1 MKRLLLAVGLLLM
14 ICSMPFV
21 QAIAACPTVC
31 VIIPEHVIIRLVPT
45 PVPDPAVETAIIHAF
60 LDYGLHVVDQTQIQ
74 WIRYAEEDW
83 AGRAANGD
91 AAAIAYLSERFAAD
105 ILVVGEAFAE
115 LDEQVG
121 ELVLQAA
128 RARVELRAIET
139 ATGRILAAEAFHTG
153 GIDLTLETAAKR
165 ALQRAGER
173 VAPLLGLAL
182 KRHLPA
188 ACIPGTIR
196 AEPKRI
202 GVISFEN
209 QSRRRS
215 GTVTDLI
222 TTMLE
227 TELSQR
233 GCPTVHAMAVDIA
246 VTGTITE
253 WEEIL
258 TSAIQIPVLDVL
270 FRSGVAWM
278 TVDVRVFDMVTADFR
293 AYEVTARVTGIEI
306 FGIRFGMSTRSL
318 VRKVC
323 DGIADRIS
331 WCCRS

>member
-1 MKRLLLAVGLLLM
+1 MIWLLFWAEA
-14 ICSMPFV
+14 P
-21 QAIAACPTVC
+21 AACPTVC
-31 VIIPEHVIIRLVPT
+31 VIIPEQVIIRLIPT

-60 LDYGLHVVDQTQIQ
+60 LEYGLHVVDQTQVQ
-74 WIRYAEEDW
+74 LIRYSTDDW
-83 AGRAANGD
+83 ASRAANGE
-91 AAAIAYLSERFAAD
+91 AAAIAFLSERFAAD

-115 LDEQVG
+115 LDEQAG
-121 ELVLQAA
+121 DLVLQAA

-165 ALQRAGER
+165 ALQRGGER

-182 KRHLPA
+182 KEYLPVG
-188 ACIPGTIR
+188 CIRGKIVP
-196 AEPKRI
+196 EPKRI
-202 GVISFEN
+202 GVLSFVN

-233 GCPTVHAMAVDIA
+233 RCPTAHAMAVDIA

-258 TSAIQIPVLDVL
+258 TPAIEIPVLDVL

-278 TVDVRVFDMVTADFR
+278 TVDVQVFDMVTADFQ
-293 AYEVTARVTGIEI
+293 AYEVTVRVTGIEI

-331 WCCRS
+331 WCCRE